1 MLASFVIAAKVE
13 AKASSENL
21 SSVVWIK
28 TIGEQHGQQLFIS
41 KKEILFPQET
51 EIPTWCHMPIKYI
64 LWVRQDLNLKMIAR
78 FKSHIDFERKYFVA
92 R

>member
-1 MLASFVIAAKVE
+1 ME
-13 AKASSENL
+13 AKASSETL

-28 TIGEQHGQQLFIS
+28 TIGEQHGQQLFVS

-64 LWVRQDLNLKMIAR
+64 LWVRWDINLEIIVQFDEQKTVSV
-78 FKSHIDFERKYFVA
+78 KKYEQIIWKI
-92 R
+92 